1 MYTKALR
8 KFIIGNYACGKELL
22 SSNFPLFQ
30 LTLTE
35 YVRFQYPHE
44 YDKPRVVTKFPG

>member
-22 SSNFPLFQ
+22 SSKFI
-30 LTLTE
+30 LTLFILAE
-35 YVRFQYPHE
+35 FVRFQYPHDYE
-44 YDKPRVVTKFPG
+44 KPRVVTRFPG